1 MFSLIILNKEQAI
14 ATITLNRPQAANAL
28 NKHLLEQLKET
39 FISLRYDRQVR
50 CIIITG
56 SGEKVFCAGA
66 DLKERQELPESE
78 IRHAVS
84 QIGQTFSLIETLPQP
99 VIASINGLAFGGGM
113 ELALACDIRIAS
125 TNASFS
131 LPETSLGIIPGAGG
145 TQRLPRLIGIAKA
158 KELIFTGKR
167 INAIDAEKLGLI
179 TKAVSPL
186 ELAEETKHLAQ
197 SMIRN
202 APIALAEAKKAIHYG
217 MQTDLQT
224 GLQIEEWCY
233 DVTIPTKDRLEGLRA
248 FSEKR
253 QPQYKGE

>member
-1 MFSLIILNKEQAI
+1 MIILNKEQAI

-158 KELIFTGKR
+158 KEFIFTGKR
-167 INAIDAEKLGLI
+167 MNAIDAEKLGLI
-179 TKAVSPL
+179 TKAVSPS
-186 ELAEETKHLAQ
+186 ELAEETKHMAQ

-248 FSEKR
+248 FFEKR